1 MKQHGRLYLK
11 KKINNKI
18 ETNFE
23 KLYQL
28 VKILR
33 SEDGC
38 DWDKVQTSDSL
49 IPYFI
54 EEVYELIDSIDK
66 KDYKNTKEELGD
78 IILHLVF
85 QAQILDENGSYTIN
99 DILESINTKIVDRHP
114 HVFHKKSQI
123 SNTKTDWELQ
133 KHIEKKRTS
142 RLDGV
147 PNILPSIIFSQRI
160 QEKASLAGFDW
171 DDINDV
177 WLKIDEE
184 IKELKIAQNRNDL
197 DNIHEE
203 IGDILFSLINL
214 SRHLGVSA
222 ENALRKS
229 NKKFIRRFQLLE
241 NEISGLNKTIDECSA
256 EDLNELWEKI
266 KYN

>member
-1 MKQHGRLYLK
+1 MKNRLNDLE
-11 KKINNKI
+11 I
-18 ETNFE
+18 TNFDR
-23 KLYQL
+23 LVQI

-33 SEDGC
+33 SKDGC
-38 DWDKVQTSDSL
+38 DWDKAQTSDSL

-66 KDYKNTKEELGD
+66 KDHKNTKEELGD
-78 IILHLVF
+78 VLLHLVF
-85 QAQILDENGSYTIN
+85 QAQISNEKGSYTIN
-99 DILESINTKIVDRHP
+99 DVLENINTKLIDRHP
-114 HVFHKKSQI
+114 QVFNESSQPNNAKI
-123 SNTKTDWELQ
+123 NWETQ
-133 KHIEKKRTS
+133 KHLEKERES

-171 DDINDV
+171 DDIDGI

-184 IKELKIAQNRNDL
+184 INELKIAQKEKDI

-203 IGDILFSLINL
+203 IGDLLFTVINL
-214 SRHLGVSA
+214 SRHFGISA

-229 NKKFIRRFQLLE
+229 NKKFIRRFQKLE
-241 NEISGLNKTIDECSA
+241 SEINYLNKNIDECSSA
-256 EDLNELWEKI
+256 DLDKI
-266 KYN
+266 WKEIKSI

>member
-1 MKQHGRLYLK
+1 M
-11 KKINNKI
+11 
-18 ETNFE
+18 
-23 KLYQL
+23 
-28 VKILR
+28 
-33 SEDGC
+33 
-38 DWDKVQTSDSL
+38 
-49 IPYFI
+49 
-54 EEVYELIDSIDK
+54 
-66 KDYKNTKEELGD
+66 
-78 IILHLVF
+78 
-85 QAQILDENGSYTIN
+85 
-99 DILESINTKIVDRHP
+99 
-114 HVFHKKSQI
+114 
-123 SNTKTDWELQ
+123 
-133 KHIEKKRTS
+133 
-142 RLDGV
+142 
-147 PNILPSIIFSQRI
+147 
-160 QEKASLAGFDW
+160 AGFDW

-256 EDLNELWEKI
+256 EDLNVLWEKI

>member
-1 MKQHGRLYLK
+1 MK
-11 KKINNKI
+11 NNLNEQAI
-18 ETNFE
+18 TNFE
-23 KLYQL
+23 KLVQL

-66 KDYKNTKEELGD
+66 KDHNNTKEELGD
-78 IILHLVF
+78 VMLHLVF
-85 QAQILDENGSYTIN
+85 QAQISNEKGSYTIN
-99 DILESINTKIVDRHP
+99 DVIENINTKLIDRHP
-114 HVFHKKSQI
+114 HVFNESYKPSR
-123 SNTKTDWELQ
+123 TKINWESQ
-133 KHIEKKRTS
+133 KHLEKKRES

-171 DDINDV
+171 DNIEDV

-184 IKELKIAQNRNDL
+184 INELKIGEKKNDL
-197 DNIHEE
+197 DNIKEE
-203 IGDILFSLINL
+203 IGDLLFTVINL
-214 SRHLGVSA
+214 SRHLGISA

-229 NKKFIRRFQLLE
+229 NKKFIKRFQQ
-241 NEISGLNKTIDECSA
+241 
-256 EDLNELWEKI
+256 
-266 KYN
+266 